1 MFPTNRG
8 ICFSLKDNSNGL
20 KTFDSCTVRAQSF
33 SLQGII
39 RRAERS
45 AVAAIESPEDFA
57 NIFNSGSHIVFCFWG
72 VYFLRYVRLCFSTA
86 RSAGWP
92 HTAEVF
98 HYVLGPNVFCRPHG
112 ILHLPGHRSIGAAKP
127 GTSGSAMRSGRDCP
141 GITSPSCAGCIISTQ
156 TPLN

>member
-45 AVAAIESPEDFA
+45 AVAAVESPEDFA

-92 HTAEVF
+92 QPKCFTTSLGRMFSVDRTASF
-98 HYVLGPNVFCRPHG
+98 ISRDTDPSARPSPARRAPRCGPDG
-112 ILHLPGHRSIGAAKP
+112 IAPASRRRRVRAA
-127 GTSGSAMRSGRDCP
+127 SF
-141 GITSPSCAGCIISTQ
+141 
-156 TPLN
+156 PLKRH